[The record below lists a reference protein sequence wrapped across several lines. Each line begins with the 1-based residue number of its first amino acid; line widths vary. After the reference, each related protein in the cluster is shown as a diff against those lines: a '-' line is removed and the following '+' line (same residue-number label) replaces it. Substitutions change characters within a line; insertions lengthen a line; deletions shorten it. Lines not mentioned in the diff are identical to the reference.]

1 MCPQAD
7 SVLGSLLV
15 VGGSEHGGTKEPC
28 CLSACSCLT
37 ASFSIFK
44 PSSYHIVVNT
54 MFGLRLQIQL
64 VPVMQLFVT
73 LDQSAQGQVQ
83 GERFSPVLSLRKPHE
98 CPVSSPV
105 PRFFLIPSWPF
116 RSLWEL
122 QRPRE

>member
-1 MCPQAD
+1 M
-7 SVLGSLLV
+7 
-15 VGGSEHGGTKEPC
+15 EPC
-28 CLSACSCLT
+28 CLSPCPCLT

-83 GERFSPVLSLRKPHE
+83 GEGLSPVLFLNEPHE
-98 CPVSSPV
+98 GPVSPSPPT
-105 PRFFLIPSWPF
+105 PRFFLMVSWSC
-116 RSLWEL
+116 RSLWKL